1 MIEKIV
7 GWAIDHKAIAAAVF
21 GLLCAAGVIS
31 WNALSIDAYPDIS
44 DTTVQVVTQVP
55 GLATEEIEQ
64 QISIPV
70 ERAVSGIPNLVT
82 MRSKNSFGISTVIL
96 VFDDGV
102 DDYWAR
108 QRVTERLV
116 GIDLPYGAVPE
127 LNPLTAPTGEIYRY
141 IVESPDGSHD
151 LRSLTD
157 IHKWTIIPYLRQISG
172 VADVSNYGGITTQY
186 QIELSPDRLTEYGI
200 SLSDITEKIEQNN
213 INAGGSILSEG
224 SLSYVVRGIGLISD
238 LDGLGDIVVKTVN
251 GTPVY
256 LKELGELKYGT
267 LERKGVLGYSDDEHD
282 YEDAV
287 EGIVQM
293 LRGENPSEVLDRI
306 HASVDELN
314 NEILPKGVEIHPFL
328 DRTSLVG
335 ETLKTVSHTLLI
347 GMLLVIVVLMIF
359 LGNFRGSLV
368 VAITI
373 PIALL
378 VAFVLMKLTGIPA
391 NLLSIGAIDFG
402 ILVDGAIV
410 MMENILKKRERHPEL
425 ELTTND
431 VKQRAS
437 EVARSIFFSTIII
450 ITAYLPLFA
459 FEHVERKLFTPM
471 AYTVGYAL
479 IPYICNLKLF
489 STFATKY

>member
-1 MIEKIV
+1 MLGI
-7 GWAIDHKAIAAAVF
+7 
-21 GLLCAAGVIS
+21 AGVIA

-82 MRSKNSFGISTVIL
+82 MRSKNSFGISTVVL

-186 QIELSPDRLTEYGI
+186 QIELSPERLTEFGV

-213 INAGGSILSEG
+213 LNAGGSILSEG

-238 LDGLGDIVVKTVN
+238 LEGLGDIVIKTVN

-256 LKELGELKYGT
+256 LKELGELKYGN
-267 LERKGVLGYSDDEHD
+267 LERKGVLGYSESCLK
-282 YEDAV
+282 AW
-287 EGIVQM
+287 
-293 LRGENPSEVLDRI
+293 S
-306 HASVDELN
+306 S
-314 NEILPKGVEIHPFL
+314 ILSS
-328 DRTSLVG
+328 T
-335 ETLKTVSHTLLI
+335 
-347 GMLLVIVVLMIF
+347 
-359 LGNFRGSLV
+359 
-368 VAITI
+368 A
-373 PIALL
+373 
-378 VAFVLMKLTGIPA
+378 
-391 NLLSIGAIDFG
+391 
-402 ILVDGAIV
+402 
-410 MMENILKKRERHPEL
+410 
-425 ELTTND
+425 
-431 VKQRAS
+431 RAS
-437 EVARSIFFSTIII
+437 WAKHSRPS
-450 ITAYLPLFA
+450 P
-459 FEHVERKLFTPM
+459 TPCLS
-471 AYTVGYAL
+471 A
-479 IPYICNLKLF
+479 CCW
-489 STFATKY
+489 